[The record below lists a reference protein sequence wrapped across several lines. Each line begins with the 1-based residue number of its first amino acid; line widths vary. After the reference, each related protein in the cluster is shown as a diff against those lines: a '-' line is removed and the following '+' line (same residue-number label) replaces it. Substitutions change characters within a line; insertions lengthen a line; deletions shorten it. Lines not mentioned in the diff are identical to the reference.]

1 MLFLSMT
8 AGDTSRPGTAE
19 YADFD
24 EQIDA
29 AAAAAEAK
37 EAELQDLR
45 RQVEDKKA
53 FILEFLATA
62 DDATLRA
69 GTPPPAIVM
78 HGRCGGKYRV
88 SDRYGY
94 QYSGAWGM
102 GLGAP

>member
-1 MLFLSMT
+1 M
-8 AGDTSRPGTAE
+8 
-19 YADFD
+19 
-24 EQIDA
+24 
-29 AAAAAEAK
+29 
-37 EAELQDLR
+37 ELAQSGELDR
-45 RQVEDKKA
+45 M
-53 FILEFLATA
+53 A